1 VCEIDQRVQNYHNKE
16 IKVMSPKNMPKRIK
30 LGEILVRQN
39 KLTPE
44 KLIEILEI
52 QSQTSQSLG
61 YILTKQEIITD
72 EELNHALS
80 EQLGIPHVSLRKG
93 MVDPAIVD
101 ILPKEKAIQMNV
113 IPMFRVNN
121 VLTVATSDPH
131 DFFKQDQIA
140 EITKFN
146 IQQVSCSRH
155 DINNAIEECYQ
166 GQISIDDV
174 ISSVDE
180 GELSFVEESS
190 EATVSEIAKMAEG
203 SPVVNLTN
211 LILLK
216 AIRKEASDIHIEP
229 QQDNF
234 MVRARVDGI
243 LYELMVHGMDR
254 HSAVVSRLKVMAN
267 LDISERRMPQDGR
280 IQVTVDGRLI
290 DLRFSSLPGYYGEK
304 VVLRI
309 LDRSKSILD
318 INRLGFDPPLLTLF
332 KELLRR
338 PYGLIV
344 VCGPTGS
351 GKTTTLYAAV
361 NLLNTIEKNIVAI
374 EDPVEYQISGI
385 TQVPVKSAIGLTF
398 ARILRHVLRQDPD
411 IVLVGEI
418 RDRETA
424 KIAIEASLTGRLV
437 LSTLHT
443 NDSPST
449 ITRLLEMGIEPYLIS
464 SSLLASIGQR
474 LARSICP
481 SCKTDFYPP
490 KEVIRDLGFDENK
503 NLKLVRGRGCTS
515 CFDSGF
521 KGRIGI
527 HEMLVNE
534 PGLQKLILSNPTID
548 RLKEYLDQKDFKT
561 MQQDGYKKV
570 LEGYTT
576 IEEVQMLTVGEE

>member
-1 VCEIDQRVQNYHNKE
+1 
-16 IKVMSPKNMPKRIK
+16 
-30 LGEILVRQN
+30 
-39 KLTPE
+39 
-44 KLIEILEI
+44 
-52 QSQTSQSLG
+52 
-61 YILTKQEIITD
+61 
-72 EELNHALS
+72 
-80 EQLGIPHVSLRKG
+80 
-93 MVDPAIVD
+93 
-101 ILPKEKAIQMNV
+101 
-113 IPMFRVNN
+113 
-121 VLTVATSDPH
+121 
-131 DFFKQDQIA
+131 
-140 EITKFN
+140 
-146 IQQVSCSRH
+146 
-155 DINNAIEECYQ
+155 
-166 GQISIDDV
+166 
-174 ISSVDE
+174 
-180 GELSFVEESS
+180 
-190 EATVSEIAKMAEG
+190 
-203 SPVVNLTN
+203 
-211 LILLK
+211 
-216 AIRKEASDIHIEP
+216 
-229 QQDNF
+229 
-234 MVRARVDGI
+234 
-243 LYELMVHGMDR
+243 
-254 HSAVVSRLKVMAN
+254 
-267 LDISERRMPQDGR
+267 MPQDGR
-280 IQVTVDGRLI
+280 IQVTVAGRLI
-290 DLRFSSLPGYYGEK
+290 DLRFSSVPGYYGEK

>member
-1 VCEIDQRVQNYHNKE
+1 
-16 IKVMSPKNMPKRIK
+16 MSHI
-30 LGEILVRQN
+30 
-39 KLTPE
+39 
-44 KLIEILEI
+44 
-52 QSQTSQSLG
+52 
-61 YILTKQEIITD
+61 
-72 EELNHALS
+72 
-80 EQLGIPHVSLRKG
+80 SLRKG

-131 DFFKQDQIA
+131 DFFKQDKIA
-140 EITKFN
+140 EITKFH
-146 IQQVSCSRH
+146 IQQVSCTRS
-155 DINNAIEECYQ
+155 DINKAIEECYQ

-180 GELSFVEESS
+180 GDLSFVEESS

-216 AIRKEASDIHIEP
+216 AIRKESSDIHIEP

-243 LYELMVHGMDR
+243 LYELMTHGMER

-309 LDRSKSILD
+309 LDRSKSVLD
-318 INRLGFDPPLLTLF
+318 INRLGFAPPLLTLF

-338 PYGLIV
+338 PYGLII

-374 EDPVEYQISGI
+374 EDPVEYQIHGI
-385 TQVPVKSAIGLTF
+385 TQVPVKAAIGLTF

-474 LARSICP
+474 LARAICP
-481 SCKTDFYPP
+481 NCQTDFYPP
-490 KEVIRDLGFDENK
+490 KQVIKELGFDKEK
-503 NLKLVRGRGCTS
+503 NLKLIHGRGCTS

-521 KGRIGI
+521 KGRLGI

-534 PGLQKLILSNPTID
+534 PGLQKLILNNPTID
-548 RLKEYLDQKDFKT
+548 KLKEYLEKKDFKT

-570 LEGYTT
+570 LEGLTT

>member
-16 IKVMSPKNMPKRIK
+16 VKVMNSKNMPKRIK

-44 KLIEILEI
+44 KLLEILEI

-61 YILTKQEIITD
+61 YLLTKQEIITD
-72 EELNHALS
+72 DELNNALS

-140 EITKFN
+140 EITKFH

-243 LYELMVHGMDR
+243 LYELMVHSMDR

-318 INRLGFDPPLLTLF
+318 INRLGFNPPLLTLF

-398 ARILRHVLRQDPD
+398 AKILRHVLRQDPD

-481 SCKTDFYPP
+481 ICKTDFYPP

-548 RLKEYLDQKDFKT
+548 RLKKYLDQKDFKT

>member
-1 VCEIDQRVQNYHNKE
+1 
-16 IKVMSPKNMPKRIK
+16 
-30 LGEILVRQN
+30 
-39 KLTPE
+39 
-44 KLIEILEI
+44 
-52 QSQTSQSLG
+52 
-61 YILTKQEIITD
+61 
-72 EELNHALS
+72 
-80 EQLGIPHVSLRKG
+80 
-93 MVDPAIVD
+93 
-101 ILPKEKAIQMNV
+101 
-113 IPMFRVNN
+113 
-121 VLTVATSDPH
+121 
-131 DFFKQDQIA
+131 
-140 EITKFN
+140 
-146 IQQVSCSRH
+146 
-155 DINNAIEECYQ
+155 
-166 GQISIDDV
+166 
-174 ISSVDE
+174 
-180 GELSFVEESS
+180 
-190 EATVSEIAKMAEG
+190 MAEG

-216 AIRKEASDIHIEP
+216 AIRKQASDIHIEP

-243 LYELMVHGMDR
+243 LYELMTHGMER

-280 IQVTVDGRLI
+280 IQVTVDGRPI

-318 INRLGFDPPLLTLF
+318 INRLGFDPILLTLF

-338 PYGLIV
+338 PYGLII

-374 EDPVEYQISGI
+374 EDPVEYQIHGI
-385 TQVPVKSAIGLTF
+385 TQVPVKANIGLTF

-443 NDSPST
+443 NDSPSS

-481 SCKTDFYPP
+481 SCKMDFYPP
-490 KEVIRDLGFDENK
+490 NEVIRELGFDENK
-503 NLKLVRGRGCTS
+503 NLKLTRGRGCTS

-527 HEMLVNE
+527 HEMLVNDQ
-534 PGLQKLILSNPTID
+534 GLQKLILSNPTID
-548 RLKEYLDQKDFKT
+548 KLKEYLEQKDFKT

-570 LEGYTT
+570 LEGLTT
-576 IEEVQMLTVGEE
+576 IEEVQMLTVGKE

>member
-1 VCEIDQRVQNYHNKE
+1 
-16 IKVMSPKNMPKRIK
+16 MPKRIK

-44 KLIEILEI
+44 KLLEILEI

-61 YILTKQEIITD
+61 YLLTKQKIITD

-80 EQLGIPHVSLRKG
+80 EQLGIPHVTLRKG

-140 EITKFN
+140 ELTKFN

-166 GQISIDDV
+166 GKISIDDV

-254 HSAVVSRLKVMAN
+254 HPAVVSRLKVMAN

-318 INRLGFDPPLLTLF
+318 INRLGFESALLVLF

-361 NLLNTIEKNIVAI
+361 NLLNTIEKNIVTI

-464 SSLLASIGQR
+464 SSLLASVGQR

-481 SCKTDFYPP
+481 SCKTDFFPP

-503 NLKLVRGRGCTS
+503 NLKLIRGRGCTS

-527 HEMLVNE
+527 HEMLVND
-534 PGLQKLILSNPTID
+534 PGLQKLILKNPTID
-548 RLKEYLDQKDFKT
+548 KLKEYLDGKDFIT
-561 MQQDGYKKV
+561 MQEDGYKKV
-570 LEGYTT
+570 LEGLTT

>member
-1 VCEIDQRVQNYHNKE
+1 
-16 IKVMSPKNMPKRIK
+16 MSPKNMPKRIK

-44 KLIEILEI
+44 KLLETLEI

-61 YILTKQEIITD
+61 YLLTKQGIITD

-80 EQLGIPHVSLRKG
+80 EQLGIPHVTLRKG

-140 EITKFN
+140 ELTKLS

-254 HSAVVSRLKVMAN
+254 HPAVVSRLKVMAN

-361 NLLNTIEKNIVAI
+361 NLLNTIEKNIVTI

-385 TQVPVKSAIGLTF
+385 TQVPVKAAIGLTF

-464 SSLLASIGQR
+464 SSLLASVGQR

-527 HEMLVNE
+527 HEMLVND

-548 RLKEYLDQKDFKT
+548 RVKEYLDQKDFRT

>member
-1 VCEIDQRVQNYHNKE
+1 
-16 IKVMSPKNMPKRIK
+16 MPKRIK

-44 KLIEILEI
+44 KLLEILEI

-61 YILTKQEIITD
+61 YLLIKQKIITD

-80 EQLGIPHVSLRKG
+80 EQLGIPHVTLRKG

-140 EITKFN
+140 ELTKFN

-166 GQISIDDV
+166 GKISIDDV

-254 HSAVVSRLKVMAN
+254 HPAVVSRLKVMAN

-318 INRLGFDPPLLTLF
+318 INRLGFESALLVLF

-361 NLLNTIEKNIVAI
+361 NLLNTIEKNIVTI

-464 SSLLASIGQR
+464 SSLLASVGQR

-481 SCKTDFYPP
+481 SCKTDFFPP

-503 NLKLVRGRGCTS
+503 NLKLIRGRGCTS

-527 HEMLVNE
+527 HEMLVND
-534 PGLQKLILSNPTID
+534 PGLQKLILKNPTID
-548 RLKEYLDQKDFKT
+548 KLKEYLDGKDFIT
-561 MQQDGYKKV
+561 MQEDGYKKV
-570 LEGYTT
+570 LEGLTT

>member
-1 VCEIDQRVQNYHNKE
+1 
-16 IKVMSPKNMPKRIK
+16 MSPRNMPKRIK
-30 LGEILVRQN
+30 LGEILVRQK

-44 KLIEILEI
+44 KLFELLEI

-61 YILTKQEIITD
+61 YLLTKQKIITE

-101 ILPKEKAIQMNV
+101 VLPKERAIQMNV

-131 DFFKQDQIA
+131 DFFKQDKIA
-140 EITKFN
+140 EITKFR

-155 DINNAIEECYQ
+155 DINKAIEECYQ

-180 GELSFVEESS
+180 DELAFVEESS

-211 LILLK
+211 LILIK

-243 LYELMVHGMDR
+243 LYELMTHGMER

-318 INRLGFDPPLLTLF
+318 INRLGFDPVLLTLF

-338 PYGLIV
+338 PYGLII

-374 EDPVEYQISGI
+374 EDPVEYQIHGI
-385 TQVPVKSAIGLTF
+385 TQVPVKANIGLTF

-503 NLKLVRGRGCTS
+503 NLKLTRGRGCTS

-527 HEMLVNE
+527 HEMLVND

-548 RLKEYLDQKDFKT
+548 KVREYLDKKDFKT

-570 LEGYTT
+570 LEGLTT

>member
-1 VCEIDQRVQNYHNKE
+1 
-16 IKVMSPKNMPKRIK
+16 MSPKNMPKRIK
-30 LGEILVRQN
+30 LGEILVRQK
-39 KLTPE
+39 KLTPG
-44 KLIEILEI
+44 KLFELLEI
-52 QSQTSQSLG
+52 QSQTAQSLG
-61 YILTKQEIITD
+61 YLLTKQKIITD

-80 EQLGIPHVSLRKG
+80 EQLGIPHISLRKG

-131 DFFKQDQIA
+131 DFFKQDKIA
-140 EITKFN
+140 EITKFL
-146 IQQVSCSRH
+146 IQQVSCSRA
-155 DINNAIEECYQ
+155 DINKAIEECYQ

-180 GELSFVEESS
+180 GELAFVEEST

-216 AIRKEASDIHIEP
+216 AIRKAASDIHIEP

-243 LYELMVHGMDR
+243 LYELMTHGMER
-254 HSAVVSRLKVMAN
+254 HSAVVSRLKVMAS

-309 LDRSKSILD
+309 LDRSKSVLD
-318 INRLGFDPPLLTLF
+318 INRLGFDQSLLALF

-338 PYGLIV
+338 PYGLII

-361 NLLNTIEKNIVAI
+361 NLLNTIEKNIVTI

-481 SCKTDFYPP
+481 SCKTDFFPP
-490 KEVIRDLGFDENK
+490 KEVIQALGFDENK
-503 NLKLVRGRGCTS
+503 NLKLIRGRGCTS

-548 RLKEYLDQKDFKT
+548 RLKEYLDKKGFIT

-570 LEGYTT
+570 LAGDTT

>member
-1 VCEIDQRVQNYHNKE
+1 
-16 IKVMSPKNMPKRIK
+16 MPKRIK
-30 LGEILVRQN
+30 LGEILVRQK
-39 KLTPE
+39 KLTRE
-44 KLIEILEI
+44 KLFELLEI
-52 QSQTSQSLG
+52 QAQTSQSLG
-61 YILTKQEIITD
+61 YLLIKQNLITE

-101 ILPKEKAIQMNV
+101 ILPKEKAIQLNV
-113 IPMFRVNN
+113 IPMFQVKN

-131 DFFKQDQIA
+131 DFFKQDKIA
-140 EITKFN
+140 EITKLH
-146 IQQVSCSRH
+146 IQQVSCSSQ
-155 DINNAIEECYQ
+155 DINKAIEECYQ

-180 GELSFVEESS
+180 GELSFVEDST

-243 LYELMVHGMDR
+243 LYELMTHGMER

-309 LDRSKSILD
+309 LDRSKSVLD
-318 INRLGFDPPLLTLF
+318 INRLGFDPPLLALF

-338 PYGLIV
+338 PYGLII

-374 EDPVEYQISGI
+374 EDPVEYQIHGI

-424 KIAIEASLTGRLV
+424 IIAIEASLTGRLV

-490 KEVIRDLGFDENK
+490 KEVIKELGFDENK

-527 HEMLVNE
+527 HEMLVNDQ
-534 PGLQKLILSNPTID
+534 GLQKLILSNPTID
-548 RLKEYLDQKDFKT
+548 KLREYLEKKDFIT
-561 MQQDGYKKV
+561 MQKDGYKKV
-570 LEGYTT
+570 LEGFTT

>member
-1 VCEIDQRVQNYHNKE
+1 
-16 IKVMSPKNMPKRIK
+16 MSPKNMPKRIK
-30 LGEILVRQN
+30 LGEILVRQK
-39 KLTPE
+39 KLTPG
-44 KLIEILEI
+44 KLFELLEI

-61 YILTKQEIITD
+61 YLLTKQKIISD

-80 EQLGIPHVSLRKG
+80 EQLGIPHISLRKG

-131 DFFKQDQIA
+131 DFFKQDKIA
-140 EITKFN
+140 EITKFL
-146 IQQVSCSRH
+146 IQQVSCSRA
-155 DINNAIEECYQ
+155 DINKAIEECYQ

-180 GELSFVEESS
+180 GDLSFVEEST

-216 AIRKEASDIHIEP
+216 AIRKAASDIHIEP

-243 LYELMVHGMDR
+243 LYELMTHGMER

-318 INRLGFDPPLLTLF
+318 INRLGFDPSLLALF

-338 PYGLIV
+338 PYGLII

-361 NLLNTIEKNIVAI
+361 NLLNTIEKNIVTI

-385 TQVPVKSAIGLTF
+385 TQVPVKSGIGLTF

-481 SCKTDFYPP
+481 SCKSDFFPP
-490 KEVIRDLGFDENK
+490 KEVIQDLGFDENK
-503 NLKLVRGRGCTS
+503 NLKLIRGRGCTS

-548 RLKEYLDQKDFKT
+548 RLKEYLDKKGFIT

-570 LEGYTT
+570 LAGETT